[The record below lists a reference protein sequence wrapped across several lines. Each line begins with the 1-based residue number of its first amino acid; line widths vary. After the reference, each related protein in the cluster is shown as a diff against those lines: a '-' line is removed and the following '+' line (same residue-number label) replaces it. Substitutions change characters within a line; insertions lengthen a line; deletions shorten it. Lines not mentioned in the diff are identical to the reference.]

1 MLTAVRRSPVPA
13 RLALAVA
20 AASLAPL
27 AQAAF
32 IEDSSATLQTH
43 NIYLNR
49 DFREGSGQSKR
60 EEWTQGFILDL
71 QSGFTEGTVGVGSM
85 PWACSAS
92 SWIPVAVAPAPTSCR
107 YRTTAARRTSSAAW
121 A

>member
-1 MLTAVRRSPVPA
+1 MLTAVRRSPAPA

-20 AASLAPL
+20 AASLVPM

-60 EEWTQGFILDL
+60 EEWTQGFILDV
-71 QSGFTEGTVGVGSM
+71 QSGFTEGTVGVGLDALGMLGVKLDSGEIGR
-85 PWACSAS
+85 AH
-92 SWIPVAVAPAPTSCR
+92 V
-107 YRTTAARRTSSAAW
+107 
-121 A
+121 